1 MSESRDA
8 RGRDTSGDLGPLM
21 ELVCLATARK
31 GTRHFPLFALS
42 FSLPFFFFFF
52 FFFFFSFVALRRCF
66 FSPFRGESSS
76 NRFPAFSGSPFRR
89 MSANGAPACA
99 GPVAA
104 LGTRVTNSHASS
116 GKIVIFFVSVKTEEF
131 TGIFAK

>member
-42 FSLPFFFFFF
+42 FSPPFFFSSSFFL
-52 FFFFFSFVALRRCF
+52 FSFRRVAPLF
-66 FSPFRGESSS
+66 FSPF
-76 NRFPAFSGSPFRR
+76 
-89 MSANGAPACA
+89 
-99 GPVAA
+99 
-104 LGTRVTNSHASS
+104 
-116 GKIVIFFVSVKTEEF
+116 
-131 TGIFAK
+131 